1 LTARGVPVVNFHE
14 EAHDLEDVF
23 MKVTKGLVT

>member
-1 LTARGVPVVNFHE
+1 LQDAGVRMRSFYDKDPT
-14 EAHDLEDVF
+14 LEDVF